1 LVSTDILNFVSKTM
15 GKIEIEGMYFY
26 AWHGHFDVEQLVGND
41 FLVDVSLETDC
52 SMAAVTDNLDD
63 ALNYQAVYDVVKKE
77 MMEKSRLLENVVK
90 RILDA
95 LEAQFPVIQ
104 KATVKVS
111 KVNPAMG
118 GQIQKVSVSMDREK

>member
-1 LVSTDILNFVSKTM
+1 M

-41 FLVDVSLETDC
+41 FVVDVTLETDC
-52 SMAAVTDNLDD
+52 SLPAVSDKLDD
-63 ALNYQAVYDVVKKE
+63 ALNYQAVYDVVTKE

-95 LEAQFPVIQ
+95 LEAQFPMIQ

-111 KVNPAMG
+111 KINPAIDSEG
-118 GQIQKVSVSMDREK
+118 GCIDEP